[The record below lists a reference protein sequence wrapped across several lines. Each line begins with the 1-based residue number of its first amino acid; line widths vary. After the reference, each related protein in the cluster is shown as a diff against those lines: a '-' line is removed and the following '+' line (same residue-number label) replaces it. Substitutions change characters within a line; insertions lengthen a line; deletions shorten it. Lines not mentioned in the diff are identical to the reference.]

1 MAEKKDHW
9 SSEAYQHS
17 ASFVPKLATKILQ
30 WLDPRKDDV
39 ILDIGCGGDI
49 SLDSYP
55 YSNGVVNIQLQEIL
69 AQGSG
74 SIHGTDSS
82 PAMIEAAKEAAS
94 KAGASKCTFEVVDA
108 LELAQATH
116 LQRAHFTK
124 IFSNAALHWI
134 LGTSRGD
141 VARQVSVF
149 RAARDALAP
158 GGIFA
163 FEMGGLGN
171 VAEIRAALL
180 AAMARRIGL
189 DKAIDQDPWF
199 FPDEAWATDMLENKV
214 GGWKVE
220 RVEREYRPTQ
230 TVEGGVE
237 GWVRLFGAQFFEALS
252 EEREREECIREV
264 VDVLE
269 FVCRNPSGGYHI
281 GYVRLRVLARKV

>member
-9 SSEAYQHS
+9 STEAYQHS

-30 WLDPRKDDV
+30 WLDPQKDDV
-39 ILDIGCGGDI
+39 ILDIGCGD
-49 SLDSYP
+49 
-55 YSNGVVNIQLQEIL
+55 GVLNIQLQDIL
-69 AQGSG
+69 AQGNG

-82 PAMIEAAKEAAS
+82 PAMIEAATQAAS

-108 LELAQATH
+108 LQLAQAQH
-116 LQRAHFTK
+116 LQRGHFTK
-124 IFSNAALHWI
+124 IFSNAALHWVF
-134 LGTSRGD
+134 GSSRGD
-141 VARQVSVF
+141 VERQASVF

-180 AAMARRIGL
+180 GAVTRRVGL
-189 DKAIDQDPWF
+189 STAIEHDPWF

-220 RVEREYRPTQ
+220 RAEREYRPTRADA
-230 TVEGGVE
+230 GGVE
-237 GWVRLFGAQFFEALS
+237 GWVRLFGAQFFEALK
-252 EEREREECIREV
+252 EGEEREECIKEV

-269 FVCRNPSGGYHI
+269 FVCKNPSGGFHL
-281 GYVRLRVLARKV
+281 GYVRLRVLARKL